1 MFPHEAEMLMAKV
14 LLIVFATF
22 ALCYAKANA
31 AELNNFPKI
40 HSAIV
45 FEIQT

>member
-1 MFPHEAEMLMAKV
+1 MFPHEAEALIGKV

-31 AELNNFPKI
+31 EMIKTP
-40 HSAIV
+40 
-45 FEIQT
+45 IQNIDVSTSVSL